1 MTFWSDAWWLA
12 NRLSGGP
19 APASF
24 KGFVEPW
31 GLGWVSSPGFGH
43 APAGVPEWMG
53 VLVADS
59 VRKDGPTIGVDAT
72 RVIVVHVEAYDRT
85 LEGRGLVVATG

>member
-1 MTFWSDAWWLA
+1 
-12 NRLSGGP
+12 
-19 APASF
+19 
-24 KGFVEPW
+24 
-31 GLGWVSSPGFGH
+31 
-43 APAGVPEWMG
+43 VPEWMG

-59 VRKDGPTIGVDAT
+59 VRKDGSTIGVDAT